1 MGGRKVAT
9 TVYLTPE
16 QDSRLKQVHQRT
28 RLAVAELVRQG
39 VDLILEQYADS
50 PAVDPVGEA
59 KAPFPPTYRGRRP

>member
-16 QDSRLKQVHQRT
+16 QDVRLKEVARHT

-39 VDLILEQYADS
+39 VDLALQ
-50 PAVDPVGEA
+50 
-59 KAPFPPTYRGRRP
+59 T

>member
-39 VDLILEQYADS
+39 VDMVLDRYTDAPTADPAGDFRATTS
-50 PAVDPVGEA
+50 PRC
-59 KAPFPPTYRGRRP
+59 RGS

>member
-1 MGGRKVAT
+1 VAT

-39 VDLILEQYADS
+39 VDMVLDRYADA
-50 PAVDPVGEA
+50 PAVDAAGDFRATTSPR
-59 KAPFPPTYRGRRP
+59 YRGS